1 MADTRQKATL
11 KTDVSTA
18 EVSTVT
24 RQRALRTYSGSPD
37 PSGRLFPPP
46 ALEPA
51 SVEHTPILAP
61 AGLSWPMSRGGQGQA
76 ATQTNSCSRG
86 HTDPAAPRFPGQ
98 AGFQDLVTPGQMCPA
113 EDRLTCAWDP
123 PFTGAFSGRPPDEA
137 RAWLAAGNEGAEW
150 GSRVAPAA
158 EETQVV
164 GLEQASASQTRLTG
178 APSLLASLLLFLS

>member
-1 MADTRQKATL
+1 
-11 KTDVSTA
+11 
-18 EVSTVT
+18 
-24 RQRALRTYSGSPD
+24 
-37 PSGRLFPPP
+37 
-46 ALEPA
+46 
-51 SVEHTPILAP
+51 
-61 AGLSWPMSRGGQGQA
+61 MSRGGQGQA

-113 EDRLTCAWDP
+113 KDRLTCAWDP

-150 GSRVAPAA
+150 GSRVALAA

-164 GLEQASASQTRLTG
+164 GLEQASASQTRLPG